1 LSTVLL
7 YQVCNILINLI
18 FKKLFKFKKIFHNFS
33 DPDPPALPPKR
44 GKIMTSPYRELT
56 PPNSPNK
63 VYITE
68 VISTPIQTQCLE
80 IQ

>member
-1 LSTVLL
+1 MSTVLF
-7 YQVCNILINLI
+7 YQVCINFILVKHFIIL
-18 FKKLFKFKKIFHNFS
+18 LFCHFFS
-33 DPDPPALPPKR
+33 ESDPPALPPKQ
-44 GKIMTSPYRELT
+44 GKIITSPYQKLT

-68 VISTPIQTQCLE
+68 ISSTPIQAQCLE

>member
-1 LSTVLL
+1 ML
-7 YQVCNILINLI
+7 NILISRK
-18 FKKLFKFKKIFHNFS
+18 FKELFKLKQISHHFS
-33 DPDPPALPPKR
+33 DSDPPALPPKR